1 VKPFPAEVPDR
12 VKGQVA
18 WTRARA
24 DRAWQMRVA
33 GLSWVAIAERLGYAN
48 DSNVRNAVV
57 RYYGQVPEPERV
69 DLRRLWRDRLERLWL
84 QCSRDVAEQ
93 RPGAVVAAVR
103 VVQAAAALDGLNA
116 PTVVETHVTESFS
129 AVLVELQRDG
139 LTAIPMEGTR

>member
-1 VKPFPAEVPDR
+1 
-12 VKGQVA
+12 
-18 WTRARA
+18 
-24 DRAWQMRVA
+24 
-33 GLSWVAIAERLGYAN
+33 LGYAN